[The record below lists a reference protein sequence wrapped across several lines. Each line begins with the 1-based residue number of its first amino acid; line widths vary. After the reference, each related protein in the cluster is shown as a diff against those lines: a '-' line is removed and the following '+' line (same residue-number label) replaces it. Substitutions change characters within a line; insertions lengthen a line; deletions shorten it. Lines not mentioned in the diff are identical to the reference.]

1 MCLVEEFL
9 SFKKL
14 AIYLAEMYTAI
25 HSLNACLSTYLEEF
39 YILHVPQKTTTE
51 YYWPTD
57 FSVSGHATRSIEPS
71 LSYQQFIFC
80 SCPIGSVVL
89 VSLYVG
95 LTCFQLI
102 AKSSFLTALNK
113 QQTYTFIL
121 KVAEVSVKYYQ
132 RAGCNFLTNVEI
144 LSSPWDPI
152 KSFVVGFLFVQVC
165 NSSPHGPIEGKL
177 ILAQLCRPL

>member
-1 MCLVEEFL
+1 MLIDISGGIL
-9 SFKKL
+9 
-14 AIYLAEMYTAI
+14 Y
-25 HSLNACLSTYLEEF
+25 STCSS
-39 YILHVPQKTTTE
+39 KN

-113 QQTYTFIL
+113 QETYTFIL

>member
-1 MCLVEEFL
+1 MLIDISGGIL
-9 SFKKL
+9 
-14 AIYLAEMYTAI
+14 Y
-25 HSLNACLSTYLEEF
+25 STCSS
-39 YILHVPQKTTTE
+39 KN

-57 FSVSGHATRSIEPS
+57 FSVSGHATRPIEPS

-102 AKSSFLTALNK
+102 AKSSFLAALNK
-113 QQTYTFIL
+113 QQTYLHFEGSRSECEI
-121 KVAEVSVKYYQ
+121 
-132 RAGCNFLTNVEI
+132 CNFLTNVEI

-165 NSSPHGPIEGKL
+165 NSSPHGPIDEGFFFWRKAHFSSTL
-177 ILAQLCRPL
+177 

>member
-1 MCLVEEFL
+1 
-9 SFKKL
+9 
-14 AIYLAEMYTAI
+14 MYTAI

-39 YILHVPQKTTTE
+39 YILHVPQKTTTD

-57 FSVSGHATRSIEPS
+57 FSVSGHATRPIEPS
-71 LSYQQFIFC
+71 LSYQQFSFC

-132 RAGCNFLTNVEI
+132 RAGCNFLINVEI

-165 NSSPHGPIEGKL
+165 NSSPHGPIDEGFFFEGKL

>member
-1 MCLVEEFL
+1 MFL
-9 SFKKL
+9 KK
-14 AIYLAEMYTAI
+14 
-25 HSLNACLSTYLEEF
+25 
-39 YILHVPQKTTTE
+39 VKG
-51 YYWPTD
+51 PTD
-57 FSVSGHATRSIEPS
+57 
-71 LSYQQFIFC
+71 

-132 RAGCNFLTNVEI
+132 RAGYNFLTSVEI

-152 KSFVVGFLFVQVC
+152 KSFLVGFLFVQVC
-165 NSSPHGPIEGKL
+165 NSSPHGTCPIDEGFFFEGKL

>member
-1 MCLVEEFL
+1 
-9 SFKKL
+9 
-14 AIYLAEMYTAI
+14 MYTAI

-39 YILHVPQKTTTE
+39 YILHVPQKTTTDLLTFQ
-51 YYWPTD
+51 WVDMPLD
-57 FSVSGHATRSIEPS
+57 L
-71 LSYQQFIFC
+71 LSRHWVTSSFFC

-113 QQTYTFIL
+113 QQTYLHFEGSRSECEI
-121 KVAEVSVKYYQ
+121 
-132 RAGCNFLTNVEI
+132 CNFLTNVEI

-165 NSSPHGPIEGKL
+165 NSSPHGPIDEGFFFWRKAHFSSTL
-177 ILAQLCRPL
+177 

>member
-1 MCLVEEFL
+1 MHVYRHIWRNFIFYMFL
-9 SFKKL
+9 KK
-14 AIYLAEMYTAI
+14 
-25 HSLNACLSTYLEEF
+25 
-39 YILHVPQKTTTE
+39 VKG
-51 YYWPTD
+51 PTD
-57 FSVSGHATRSIEPS
+57 FSVSGHATRPIEPS

-95 LTCFQLI
+95 LTCFQLT

-113 QQTYTFIL
+113 QQTYTFTL

-132 RAGCNFLTNVEI
+132 RAGYNFLTNVEI

-152 KSFVVGFLFVQVC
+152 KSFLVGFLFVQVC
-165 NSSPHGPIEGKL
+165 NSSPHGPIDEGFFFEGKL